1 MKLYHTWISHLF
13 SLKFLVLVVLDLCLP
28 MPLCNLL
35 ALEVTTILSG
45 KCFWSSY
52 NFTSSV
58 LMTTYAHILVSI
70 DLVRIGYGIGRRL
83 QYGWV
88 WFILLSS
95 TEQDIKHKEKFMA
108 QNLEGPSHSCSCC
121 KHEMHWQVETYDAL
135 HISTPTM
142 LWKVIANKSCVVVCK
157 SNGQD
162 DIMFIW
168 ELDDEPQCTFQISKA
183 KHTFN
188 YGQICYSLP
197 LVGVNHLFFQPLQP
211 SNIILTFFPPNVTS
225 VIQPLDQGG
234 ITSFKVQYKKKLL
247 D

>member
-13 SLKFLVLVVLDLCLP
+13 SLKILVLVVLDLCLP

-35 ALEVTTILSG
+35 APEVTTILSG

-88 WFILLSS
+88 LFILLSS

-121 KHEMHWQVETYDAL
+121 KHDMHWQVETYDAL
-135 HISTPTM
+135 HISTPQCFGRWLPTNHV
-142 LWKVIANKSCVVVCK
+142 WWYANQMAMMTSCVFESWTMSLNVHFK
-157 SNGQD
+157 SQKQNILL
-162 DIMFIW
+162 IMDKYATHCLW
-168 ELDDEPQCTFQISKA
+168 
-183 KHTFN
+183 
-188 YGQICYSLP
+188 
-197 LVGVNHLFFQPLQP
+197 
-211 SNIILTFFPPNVTS
+211 
-225 VIQPLDQGG
+225 
-234 ITSFKVQYKKKLL
+234 
-247 D
+247 